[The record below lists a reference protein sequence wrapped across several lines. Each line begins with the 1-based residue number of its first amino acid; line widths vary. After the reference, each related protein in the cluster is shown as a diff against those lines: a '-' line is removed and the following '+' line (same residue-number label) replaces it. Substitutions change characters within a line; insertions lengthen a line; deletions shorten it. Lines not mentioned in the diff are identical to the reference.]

1 MADTTTTGTPAAA
14 SELSLVTPDLT
25 VIDGQVTT
33 TSLQIAEHFGKRHA
47 DVMRAIR
54 TLECPAE
61 FAERNFALSEFTD
74 STGRKLPYYRITR
87 DGFSF
92 LAMGF
97 TGKEAARWKVTFLET
112 FRRMEAALTAQALPS
127 PYITAAQRQQL
138 RELVQIVV
146 ESGKQNNG
154 ETWNRL
160 QRKMQ
165 VNSYKELTPE
175 QFDTACDYLRS
186 KMDGQSMAALVSKH
200 FPQVAAPAPATD
212 AHKIDAALA
221 AANAVSAQVQA
232 AVFKAI
238 MAGADNWKHQR
249 WMVSLITDSKHGN
262 PPMVDDIESDAFVMS
277 LPRLAKAIAT
287 PNGMLPT
294 NSELANLI
302 AACSNRLAER
312 MGSMEKQRTVEFEK
326 GVSA

>member
-1 MADTTTTGTPAAA
+1 MAQSITLGTSAIRELDGLFSLNDLHAAA
-14 SELSLVTPDLT
+14 GGESKHEPNRFVRLDQT
-25 VIDGQVTT
+25 
-33 TSLQIAEHFGKRHA
+33 
-47 DVMRAIR
+47 
-54 TLECPAE
+54 
-61 FAERNFALSEFTD
+61 
-74 STGRKLPYYRITR
+74 
-87 DGFSF
+87 
-92 LAMGF
+92 
-97 TGKEAARWKVTFLET
+97 
-112 FRRMEAALTAQALPS
+112 QAL
-127 PYITAAQRQQL
+127 ITEISNTPEMAGTTAITSKPKVGTYAC
-138 RELVQIVV
+138 RELVIAYAAWISAAFHLKVIRV
-146 ESGKQNNG
+146 F
-154 ETWNRL
+154 L
-160 QRKMQ
+160 
-165 VNSYKELTPE
+165 
-175 QFDTACDYLRS
+175 
-186 KMDGQSMAALVSKH
+186 GQAS
-200 FPQVAAPAPATD
+200 AAPVPATD

-326 GVSA
+326 MTAA